1 MEIAKREEK
10 RMTAFNPYFFRS
22 SCSGSEAHDR
32 KVTTSFAIWLV
43 VAGVPDSMGCVSQF
57 PNTSEIMDGVYHRG
71 IQLGRQRGHEP

>member
-43 VAGVPDSMGCVSQF
+43 VAGVPDSMNCVSWF
-57 PNTSEIMDGVYHRG
+57 PNTNEVSSMAYRRD
-71 IQLGRQRGHEP
+71 IQLGRQREHVP